1 MKSFFRELFE
11 YNHYHNQKLI
21 SLFSNNAYKYP
32 NKILMLCSHI
42 LNAHL
47 IWNNRILQ
55 STQKT
60 EVWEMLLTQDMKK
73 VDEDNY
79 TNSLHIIENFDLTKA
94 VNYKNSKGA
103 LFENIIRDILFHVIN
118 HSTYHRGQI
127 ALAFRQNS
135 LEPIASDYIFFKR

>member
-1 MKSFFRELFE
+1 
-11 YNHYHNQKLI
+11 
-21 SLFSNNAYKYP
+21 
-32 NKILMLCSHI
+32 MLCSHI